1 MEKAVRLLRISCWTG
16 AVIDGLVAIPMLLEA
31 GLGITS
37 PITGYQPTVE
47 YRYAMGIGASLMLGW
62 TALLLYAGRE
72 PLHRKGILV
81 ITVFPVITGIIL
93 AHLYALYAGY
103 FPATVVIA
111 VVILLVSLS
120 ALLLYSYNLAR
131 RIECK

>member
-1 MEKAVRLLRISCWTG
+1 MEKAIRLLRISCWVG
-16 AVIDGLVAIPMLLEA
+16 AIADGLVAIPMLLEA

-62 TALLLYAGRE
+62 TALLVYAGRK
-72 PLHRKGILV
+72 PLERKGILV
-81 ITVFPVITGIIL
+81 LTVFPVITGIIIS
-93 AHLYALYAGY
+93 HVYALYAGY

-111 VVILLVSLS
+111 VVIMLLALC
-120 ALLLYSYNLAR
+120 ALLLYSYNLAVR
-131 RIECK
+131 TERK